1 MTSHIPIDPLFR
13 FPTVRTSDPE
23 EFRNALISVYGARD
37 LSVPDP
43 TELKTRGN
51 FLQLSD
57 IALGFSA
64 CGARAMVTFDE
75 CNFVRMQI
83 GLRGYAS
90 TVSGRATTTVH
101 VAQPCVT
108 SPGRSAKLD
117 YGPGFEHLVLRV
129 SANTLRRKLSTML
142 GANPGKQIEFE
153 PANFTS
159 LQAVRGL
166 QQLITFLGRQ
176 LDENCATLSPLVV
189 RELQEAIIVG
199 LLCAC
204 RHNFSALL
212 EQGKDAAPAQVRRAE
227 AYIEANHDEPVT
239 IEKLVQITGVSARAL
254 FNAFQKSRGYSPMAF
269 AKTVRMRRAR
279 QMLCAS
285 DATTSVT
292 GVVLACGFSNLGHF
306 ARDYREVFGER
317 PSETLARTRRI
328 RSI

>member
-101 VAQPCVT
+101 VA
-108 SPGRSAKLD
+108 
-117 YGPGFEHLVLRV
+117 
-129 SANTLRRKLSTML
+129 
-142 GANPGKQIEFE
+142 
-153 PANFTS
+153 
-159 LQAVRGL
+159 
-166 QQLITFLGRQ
+166 
-176 LDENCATLSPLVV
+176 
-189 RELQEAIIVG
+189 
-199 LLCAC
+199 
-204 RHNFSALL
+204 
-212 EQGKDAAPAQVRRAE
+212 
-227 AYIEANHDEPVT
+227 
-239 IEKLVQITGVSARAL
+239 
-254 FNAFQKSRGYSPMAF
+254 
-269 AKTVRMRRAR
+269 
-279 QMLCAS
+279 
-285 DATTSVT
+285 
-292 GVVLACGFSNLGHF
+292 
-306 ARDYREVFGER
+306 
-317 PSETLARTRRI
+317 
-328 RSI
+328 